1 MTTTGP
7 AGAPVFISS
16 ETAAKVFDWNV
27 AIAALQQAY
36 GAPEEPSAT
45 PPRTIA
51 SGGKAWLRCLPAAPT
66 GGRYFGAK
74 LMGMAT
80 DAPQPGVEYV
90 IVLYDRETSRIAG
103 FVDGEKVTGYR
114 TAATSAAA
122 LDRMAPERPGKLAVL
137 GSGLEATM
145 HARAFAAIRDFDE
158 IAIFSPTQAKREA
171 LAAQLSQELG
181 MPCTPA
187 PEAEAAVRDAGVV
200 LAAARSHGEKPI
212 LYGDWIAPGSVT
224 VSIGST
230 VPAQREIDIS
240 VVAQSDLIVCDMVH
254 EVVEETGDM
263 IAARNA
269 GIELAGKCHSIG
281 KLIAGDLEQQLA
293 ASRYAMF
300 KSVGGG
306 LQDVV
311 VAGIVLDR
319 AREAG
324 LATPLPIAFSTKL
337 V

>member
-1 MTTTGP
+1 MAVATGN
-7 AGAPVFISS
+7 PVFVSS
-16 ETAAKVFDWNV
+16 EVAVAVFDWKA
-27 AIAALQQAY
+27 AIRALQQAY
-36 GAPEEPSAT
+36 SAPEEPAAT

-51 SGGKAWLRCLPAAPT
+51 SGGKAWLRCLPATPS
-66 GGRYFGAK
+66 GCRYFGAK

-80 DAPQPGVEYV
+80 DAPHPGVEYV
-90 IVLYDRETSRIAG
+90 IVLYDRETSRIAA
-103 FVDGEKVTGYR
+103 FVDGEKVTGFR

-122 LDRMAPERPGKLAVL
+122 LDRMAPHGPGRLAVL
-137 GSGLEATM
+137 GSGLEAMM
-145 HARAFAAIRDFDE
+145 HVRAFAAIRDFDE

-171 LAAQLSQELG
+171 LAAQLSEELG
-181 MPCTPA
+181 VRCIAA
-187 PEAEAAVRDAGVV
+187 PEAQAAVAGAGVV

-212 LYGDWIAPGSVT
+212 LYGDWIAPGAVT

-230 VPAQREIDIS
+230 VPAQREIDVS
-240 VVAQSDLIVCDMVH
+240 VVAQSDVIVCDMVH

-263 IAARNA
+263 IAARMA
-269 GIELAGKCHSIG
+269 GIDFADRCYSIGRLLAGE
-281 KLIAGDLEQQLA
+281 LDARLA
-293 ASRYAMF
+293 AARHPMF

-311 VAGIVLDR
+311 VAGIILDR

-324 LATPLPIAFSTKL
+324 LATALPFAFSTKH

>member
-1 MTTTGP
+1 MF
-7 AGAPVFISS
+7 VSS
-16 ETAAKVFDWNV
+16 DAAATVFDWKA
-27 AIAALQQAY
+27 AISALQRAY

-51 SGGKAWLRCLPAAPT
+51 SGGDAWLRCLPAAPS
-66 GGRYFGAK
+66 GCRYFGAK

-80 DAPQPGVEYV
+80 EATDPGVEYV
-90 IVLYDRETSRIAG
+90 IVLYDRQTSRIAG

-122 LDRMAPERPGKLAVL
+122 LDRMAAVRPGKLAVL
-137 GSGLEATM
+137 GSGLEAMM
-145 HARAFAAIRDFDE
+145 HTRAFAAVRDFDE
-158 IAIFSPTQAKREA
+158 IAIFSPTPAKREA
-171 LAAQLSQELG
+171 LAAQLTAELG
-181 MPCTPA
+181 VPCVAADA
-187 PEAEAAVRDAGVV
+187 PEAAVHEAGVV

-212 LYGDWIAPGSVT
+212 LYGNWISPGAVT

-230 VPAQREIDIS
+230 VPSQREIDVS
-240 VVAQSDLIVCDMVH
+240 VIAQSDVIVCDMVH

-263 IAARNA
+263 IAAREA
-269 GIELAGKCHSIG
+269 GHKVAGRCYSIG
-281 KLIAGDLEQQLA
+281 KLIAGDLDDRIARARFPL
-293 ASRYAMF
+293 F

-311 VAGIVLDR
+311 VAGMVLDR
-319 AREAG
+319 ARTAG
-324 LATPLPIAFSTKL
+324 LATELPIAFSTKL